1 MINLQN
7 IFQQNPKDDKEIQEA
22 EKMLD
27 MTAQKARI
35 CLGYSDFKVFK
46 DSYERTERVTVDAMI
61 SFTKSYVEGTGDIS
75 RYAMVMS
82 RLATK
87 LETLRYL
94 LKTIEAQSKRGQEN
108 ENAVKQS

>member
-1 MINLQN
+1 MIDLQT
-7 IFQQNPKDDKEIQEA
+7 IFQQKPKDEKEIQEA

-27 MTAQKARI
+27 MTAQKARV
-35 CLGYSDFKVFK
+35 CLGYSDFKIFK
-46 DSYERTERVTVDAMI
+46 ESYERTENATVDAMI

-94 LKTIEAQSKRGQEN
+94 LKTIEGQAKRGQSDE
-108 ENAVKQS
+108 VKVDKD